1 MHIPES
7 GLVFKKFLE
16 VLSDNL
22 EHEGKQVY
30 YEDDKVIRIGFYD
43 EKVVIYT
50 ENNRSGAFNEI
61 NLSNMY
67 KPLAE
72 NLMESFSSKENS

>member
-1 MHIPES
+1 MFITEA

-30 YEDDKVIRIGFYD
+30 YQDDKVLRIGFYD

-61 NLSNMY
+61 NLSNMC
-67 KPLAE
+67 KSIAE
-72 NLMESFSSKENS
+72 SLMESFSSKQTS